1 MTVSRSA
8 DESLNKRGICIFL
21 ASDDGLVLQD
31 EDYISNETVLDFS
44 NVEIGST
51 VAYDLTSNL
60 RPDILLLGNGGTTDL
75 PFYISPSEEG
85 PLL

>member
-1 MTVSRSA
+1 M
-8 DESLNKRGICIFL
+8 
-21 ASDDGLVLQD
+21 
-31 EDYISNETVLDFS
+31 S

-85 PLL
+85 PSVVLSNPLNTLNPYTRSQVVQKELLIYVTGFQKNIILRIQL

>member
-1 MTVSRSA
+1 MKII
-8 DESLNKRGICIFL
+8 LL
-21 ASDDGLVLQD
+21 
-31 EDYISNETVLDFS
+31 NETVLDLS

-75 PFYISPSEEG
+75 PFYILPSEEG
-85 PLL
+85 PSIALSNPS